1 MSVRVLF
8 AGKTYSIGVTRGKK
22 EPIEYGIVYEPDS
35 TRFEVVTLYYIP
47 DIEKVTRCFPNLEK
61 KTWRYY
67 PWEVLTSLMIL
78 RVTPRGT
85 QNPAIVRGENVRVE
99 KLIPAESLVNKVLG
113 KAEEVAKKLEEGTPL
128 ADEDVNVEADGLQI
142 EVNSAGGYSTE
153 AEIEEALQSLYIRI
167 GGGGRKRVFI
177 ASPAL
182 VEING
187 SWYLVALPKVLGA
200 IRSTPQR
207 LAATSIIKGFNAPLL
222 IVRDL
227 QPKDLGTPDDH
238 VRNID
243 WLHSRLTTTE
253 LRMFGEVLGVTGE
266 TESPI

>member
-1 MSVRVLF
+1 MIKVLF
-8 AGKTYSIGVTRGKK
+8 AGRTYSVSNKV
-22 EPIEYGIVYEPDS
+22 PIDYGIVYKPDS
-35 TRFEVVTLYYIP
+35 VRFEVITLYYIP
-47 DIEKVTRCFPNLEK
+47 DLDKVTRCFPNIEK

-78 RVTPRGT
+78 RVTPRMT

-99 KLIPAESLVNKVLG
+99 KLIPAENLAKKVLG
-113 KAEEVAKKLEEGTPL
+113 KAEEVAKKLEEGIPL
-128 ADEDVNVEADGLQI
+128 TDEDVGVEVDSLQI
-142 EVNSAGGYSTE
+142 EVNSGGGYSTE
-153 AEIEEALQSLYIRI
+153 AEIEEALQGLYIRI
-167 GGGGRKRVFI
+167 GGARKRVLVFV

-182 VEING
+182 VEINS
-187 SWYLVALPKVLGA
+187 SWYVVAIPKVLGA
-200 IRSTPQR
+200 IRSAPQK
-207 LAATSIIKGFNAPLL
+207 LAATGIIKGFNTPLL

-243 WLHSRLTTTE
+243 WLHSRLTTAE
-253 LRMFGEVLGVTGE
+253 LKMFGEVLGVTGE